1 MQKYATLLVQSRDGY
16 DEFKNELKR
25 LEKQVR
31 DSIVEVQKLRNDIA
45 HSKNKLDVMVEVQA
59 SAVDLQAIIKAL
71 SKLTDNIV
79 TTGLYEYKKKD

>member
-1 MQKYATLLVQSRDGY
+1 MQKYATLLVRSKDGY

-25 LEKQVR
+25 LEKQIR

-45 HSKNKLDVMVEVQA
+45 HGANKPDVMVEVQT
-59 SAVDLQAIIKAL
+59 SPVDLQAIIKAL
-71 SKLTDNIV
+71 SELTDNIV